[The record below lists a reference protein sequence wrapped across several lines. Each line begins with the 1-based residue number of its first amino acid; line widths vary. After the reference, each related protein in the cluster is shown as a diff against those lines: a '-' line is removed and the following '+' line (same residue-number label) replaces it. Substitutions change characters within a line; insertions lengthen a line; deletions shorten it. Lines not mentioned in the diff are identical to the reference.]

1 MKSNCLKKAIQSA
14 VACSFAVFALT
25 HKPAT
30 AEGGPVG
37 PLDVQASLSTRPTI
51 VQGDP
56 IILHYRISNT
66 SDQKVG
72 MHWGV
77 YRTEWYT
84 LHLTDAAGRMTSSL
98 ADPRP
103 RDPQG
108 LHASPQGFLASG
120 KGTDGFI
127 VVSRFL
133 AVPRP
138 GRYTLTMRV
147 HISYAIVEPEE
158 ENPVRLKGLLQDSG
172 TNLTQDYTFPLI
184 ITASNTDRLRSTAEA
199 LCQSIIQ
206 EKYGPR
212 HKALME
218 ALFSMPEAQA
228 AASWEALA
236 SKPSMDAD
244 LIAHHLEH
252 VHSPKAA
259 DILARML
266 RDPTLSPDN
275 LTAVGRRLNEMYNT
289 GNAKLREHIKQI
301 AASYRI
307 TLPNE

>member
-1 MKSNCLKKAIQSA
+1 
-14 VACSFAVFALT
+14 
-25 HKPAT
+25 
-30 AEGGPVG
+30 
-37 PLDVQASLSTRPTI
+37 
-51 VQGDP
+51 
-56 IILHYRISNT
+56 
-66 SDQKVG
+66 
-72 MHWGV
+72 
-77 YRTEWYT
+77 
-84 LHLTDAAGRMTSSL
+84 
-98 ADPRP
+98 
-103 RDPQG
+103 
-108 LHASPQGFLASG
+108 
-120 KGTDGFI
+120 
-127 VVSRFL
+127 
-133 AVPRP
+133 
-138 GRYTLTMRV
+138 MRV

-307 TLPNE
+307 TLPNQGEIPQATD